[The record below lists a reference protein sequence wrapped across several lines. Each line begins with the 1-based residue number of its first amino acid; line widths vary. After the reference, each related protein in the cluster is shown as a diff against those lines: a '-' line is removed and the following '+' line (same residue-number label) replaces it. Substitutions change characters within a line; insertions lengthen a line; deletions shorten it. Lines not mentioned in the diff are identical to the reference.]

1 MARESFAKSRLRASV
16 ATLGAMALMF
26 ACSAQAEGVRQSPI
40 NIHTARAV
48 KAPTANPIVA
58 NLAADATLSVVN
70 THNPAGAVKQEWAT
84 LKANVPAGS
93 SITVAGSKYNLLQF
107 HFHTPSEHEV
117 NGKRTAMEVHFVF
130 LREATAPCARNPD
143 ALLVIGARMVEGA
156 HNAELGKI
164 LDQANLPADNGAP
177 HLAVAHFD
185 LGNVLGSLNGSWRYN
200 GSLTAPASFAP
211 TCEEPEGTVAHQ
223 LEADDLP
230 ENVSWVV
237 LSHTIPVS
245 SAQISAFKKLFP
257 EGNSREPMPLKGRK
271 VTRYK

>member
-1 MARESFAKSRLRASV
+1 MPPP
-16 ATLGAMALMF
+16 ALL
-26 ACSAQAEGVRQSPI
+26 
-40 NIHTARAV
+40 TARGGMRG
-48 KAPTANPIVA
+48 PLPWTTGITAIYAAKGVIFTRRSGGQYSTPI
-58 NLAADATLSVVN
+58 DT
-70 THNPAGAVKQEWAT
+70 
-84 LKANVPAGS
+84 
-93 SITVAGSKYNLLQF
+93 
-107 HFHTPSEHEV
+107 
-117 NGKRTAMEVHFVF
+117 
-130 LREATAPCARNPD
+130 
-143 ALLVIGARMVEGA
+143 RMVEGA

-245 SAQISAFKKLFP
+245 SAQISAFKKLFH
-257 EGNSREPMPLKGRK
+257 EGNSRETMPLKGRK